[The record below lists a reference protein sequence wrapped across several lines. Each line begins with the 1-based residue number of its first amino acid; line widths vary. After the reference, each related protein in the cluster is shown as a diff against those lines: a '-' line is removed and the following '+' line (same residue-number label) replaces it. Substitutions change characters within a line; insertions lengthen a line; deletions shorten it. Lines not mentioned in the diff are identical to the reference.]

1 MQTERRELFP
11 VKKKK
16 FWARVLRKRPLA
28 ALSDP
33 ARAGVSRKRGAAA
46 QAVPVISAAWLMVCI
61 AATLS
66 LPARASRSA
75 RAATGPG
82 EMAQAVTG
90 CRCACACACEGGAL
104 GLAGRHAARRGAQ
117 RERARASGVPMRPV
131 RRCLRGER
139 GLAAA
144 SGRLRLDYH
153 ARRSGLG
160 KVAITGSTRA
170 SPPRR
175 TSPPTFSASSRRGRR
190 AALVLAHA
198 SGRPPQPLLWG
209 GVEVEAGPVAW
220 ARVEPTQ
227 RRRRGKGRAC
237 VRGVLRK
244 RTTEG
249 WRAKKYTLFLRICA
263 RHVARGGHEK
273 RRADSTR

>member
-117 RERARASGVPMRPV
+117 RERESARALQGCRCA
-131 RRCLRGER
+131 RRDDACAGRGGWLQR
-139 GLAAA
+139 AAA
-144 SGRLRLDYH
+144 CAS
-153 ARRSGLG
+153 
-160 KVAITGSTRA
+160 ITTR
-170 SPPRR
+170 
-175 TSPPTFSASSRRGRR
+175 
-190 AALVLAHA
+190 
-198 SGRPPQPLLWG
+198 G
-209 GVEVEAGPVAW
+209 GVGW
-220 ARVEPTQ
+220 ARWPSLALHG
-227 RRRRGKGRAC
+227 RRRRGAQVLQHSARAAGEAGAPRWC
-237 VRGVLRK
+237 LRTPAAVRHNPCSGGVLRL
-244 RTTEG
+244 RQAP
-249 WRAKKYTLFLRICA
+249 WRGHASSRPK
-263 RHVARGGHEK
+263 GGAGGKGE
-273 RRADSTR
+273 RA